1 VGEPYDLPQPGEMV
15 GDKYRITRTV
25 ATGGMAQVYAAVHVR
40 LGQSVALKILLPEVA
55 AYPELR
61 ARFER
66 EARAAAQLRNPH
78 VARVLDVDLMAN
90 GAPYIVME
98 LLEGCDLERELRA
111 RGRLPPDEAVGY
123 ILQACV
129 AMDEAHRR
137 GTVHRDLKPSNVFL
151 CNASDGSARTVKVLD
166 FGISK
171 VLEQGPVPVVT
182 TLLSVLGTPQYM
194 SPEQVRSA
202 RDVDARTDVWSLG
215 VMLYEMLTGRL
226 PFTGDSVTAVV
237 SSIAADPPLPMRAVV
252 PQIDPELD
260 AIVGKALSKDRGA
273 RYSDAGTLARAL
285 RDLSTGVRTAAGR
298 APAEPPPSAASDPS
312 ARDLSSSSGA
322 AKATLPFP
330 PARSSQR
337 RRSRRG
343 RVLTVGGGSLA
354 LAALAAFAII
364 GVRATRTG
372 PHPAN
377 GEPAST
383 SNLGAPAATV
393 EVAPPT
399 LEPRAP
405 SGSAPAP
412 VPEAVAPAHADGVE
426 AARPAPVKEKRQS
439 HATPM
444 LAAPKRPATTTRP
457 TTAPTVMTPAP
468 AKAAGS
474 PATSRARAA
483 PRDTDLP
490 SDPG

>member
-1 VGEPYDLPQPGEMV
+1 VGEPYDLPQPGEVV
-15 GDKYRITRTV
+15 GDKYRITRIV

-55 AYPELR
+55 THPELR

-78 VARVLDVDLMAN
+78 VARMLDVDLMAN

-151 CNASDGSARTVKVLD
+151 CNASDQSARTVKVLD

-171 VLEQGPVPVVT
+171 VLEQGPVPVIT
-182 TLLSVLGTPQYM
+182 TLLSVMGTPQYM
-194 SPEQVRSA
+194 SPEQVRSV
-202 RDVDARTDVWSLG
+202 RDVDARSDVWSLG
-215 VMLYEMLTGRL
+215 VMLYEMVTGRL

-237 SSIAADPPLPMRAVV
+237 SSIAADPVAPMRAVV
-252 PQIDPELD
+252 PHIDPELD
-260 AIVGKALSKDRGA
+260 AIVCRALSKDRGA

-285 RDLSTGVRTAAGR
+285 SDLSTGARTAAGR
-298 APAEPPPSAASDPS
+298 APAEPPPSAASDGV
-312 ARDLSSSSGA
+312 AGDLSSSSGA
-322 AKATLPFP
+322 VKATLPFP
-330 PARSSQR
+330 PARTSHWR
-337 RRSRRG
+337 RFRRA
-343 RVLTVGGGSLA
+343 RVLAVGGGALA

-364 GVRATRTG
+364 GVRTTRKGSDAATE
-372 PHPAN
+372 A
-377 GEPAST
+377 PAST
-383 SNLGAPAATV
+383 SKLAAPATV
-393 EVAPPT
+393 E
-399 LEPRAP
+399 
-405 SGSAPAP
+405 
-412 VPEAVAPAHADGVE
+412 VE
-426 AARPAPVKEKRQS
+426 AARPAPVREVRVAPEPRANEQARAAIDTAPPSRHNAKEKPRGR
-439 HATPM
+439 ATAM
-444 LAAPKRPATTTRP
+444 LAAPKRPATTTRSTIAVP
-457 TTAPTVMTPAP
+457 ATAPVPV
-468 AKAAGS
+468 KAAGS
-474 PATSRARAA
+474 PATSRARAV